1 MGFDD
6 KWINLTT
13 LYVKTVSF
21 SILVNGELKGPVF
34 PTQGLRQG
42 DLISPYLFPSCTE
55 GLIALLTTLQTSLN
69 IQYLLE
75 IYEQA
80 SGQKVSQEKTS
91 MVFSKNVPHS
101 QEEEIMDFWGI
112 QHYHQYEKHL
122 RLPPMVG
129 KRKKKTFSDLK
140 HKVWTELK
148 GWKAKLLSQ
157 GDKEVLIKAMA
168 LSIPTYTMSCFKLP
182 STLCYELENLM
193 AKFWWDQKKDENKM
207 QWSNAAVGQENVFV
221 ASLIDA
227 NTKWWNVDKEG
238 KVFLTPRQEMEE
250 AFLFAFAFDLKNN

>member
-1 MGFDD
+1 MQEST
-6 KWINLTT
+6 KINHILFA
-13 LYVKTVSF
+13 YD
-21 SILVNGELKGPVF
+21 SILF
-34 PTQGLRQG
+34 CR
-42 DLISPYLFPSCTE
+42 
-55 GLIALLTTLQTSLN
+55 TTLQTSLN

-112 QHYHQYEKHL
+112 QHYHQYEKYL

-157 GDKEVLIKAMA
+157 GDKEVLIKAVA

-207 QWSNAAVGQENVFV
+207 QWVSWKNMCESKSNGGMDF
-221 ASLIDA
+221 
-227 NTKWWNVDKEG
+227 K
-238 KVFLTPRQEMEE
+238 
-250 AFLFAFAFDLKNN
+250 DLHIFNQVLLAK